1 MAAEKMPRA
10 KPGPVPRPPLH
21 PEQVQGLKYFKLIR
35 KLLTSLHA
43 HEDGSNRKLHY
54 DDLAALVILYFLNP
68 VLTSLRSIRQASTL
82 RNVQRKLGVKRTS
95 LGSLSE
101 SSRVFDPALLAEIVT
116 ELASEAGAV
125 DVPGRPKGLDE
136 ALEVVARDGSLLGA
150 LPRMAW
156 ALWLDDEHRAAKL
169 HLEFNVLKGIP
180 KMGRVTEANGSE
192 CAALR
197 ADLRPGQLYLLDA
210 GYNHYALFEEIRQAG
225 SSWVTRLRDNAVYDT
240 VEERALTDNDRAAG
254 VTFDR
259 VVRLGSPT
267 KRDALTAPVR
277 LVQVHVKSP
286 AVNGL
291 ARRRSRVSSKK
302 TFRHVPT
309 EYDLLLMT
317 DQLDLP
323 AETIALLYRWRW
335 TVELF
340 FRWFKCVLGF
350 QHLIFESRRGVEIMV
365 YCALIASLLI
375 SLWTGR
381 KPTKR
386 TLEMVQLYFQGWAE
400 LDELEAHITSLKRD
414 AD

>member
-1 MAAEKMPRA
+1 MCTEEAPRPR
-10 KPGPVPRPPLH
+10 PGRPPRPPLVA
-21 PEQVQGLKYFKLIR
+21 EQVQGLKYFTLIR
-35 KLLTSLHA
+35 KILVVLHS
-43 HEDGSNRKLHY
+43 HKDCFNRRLHY
-54 DDLAALVILYFLNP
+54 DELASLIVLYFLNP

-101 SSRVFDPALLAEIVT
+101 SAHVFDPGLLAEIVT
-116 ELASEAGAV
+116 ELASQVGAV
-125 DVPGRPKGLDE
+125 DAPARPKGLDE
-136 ALEVVARDGSLLGA
+136 ALEVIARDGSLLGA

-156 ALWLDDEHRAAKL
+156 ALWLDEEHRAAKL
-169 HLEFNVLKGIP
+169 HLEFNVLKGAP
-180 KMGRVTEANGSE
+180 RMGRVTDANGSE

-210 GYNHYALFEEIRQAG
+210 GHNEYALFEDIRKTG
-225 SSWVTRLRDNAVYDT
+225 SSWVARLRDNAVYET
-240 VEERALTDNDRAAG
+240 VEERPLTDEDHAAG
-254 VTFDR
+254 VVFDR
-259 VVRLGSPT
+259 VVWLGGKLTRNS
-267 KRDALTAPVR
+267 LTAPVR
-277 LVQVHVKSP
+277 LVKVHVKSA

-309 EYDLLLMT
+309 EYDLLLVT

-400 LDELEAHITSLKRD
+400 LDELEAHIASLKRD
-414 AD
+414 AN